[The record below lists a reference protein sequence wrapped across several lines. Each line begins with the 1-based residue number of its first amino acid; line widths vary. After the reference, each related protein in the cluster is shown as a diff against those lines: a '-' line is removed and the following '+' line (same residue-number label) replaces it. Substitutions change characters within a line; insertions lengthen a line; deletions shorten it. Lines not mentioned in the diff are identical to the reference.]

1 MAIHEPDAVVPRSE
15 QPKDDAHWYWL
26 YTQLVND
33 NEIQRTVSPPGIN
46 ERRRAVK
53 NFYQTLPREPD
64 ERGLSGRR
72 LAASYNRKYELEGL
86 KGSDLNWL
94 MGGSLRDEYVYLAW
108 LCVVR
113 SSPVFGNV
121 SNGGQ
126 NGLIGFNIQSY
137 VDSDGEIE
145 AKFLMNT
152 RPEKPKIENQV
163 YEQLGLALQP
173 LRIEELISNIV
184 DFLNLLP
191 LTLDEKRGYVLS
203 VKNTVESAKARQ
215 WLSYAKGHGNELY
228 EWLWCYLRGTSR
240 RVNTPYRMPGHISEY
255 LNEFKYERLVA
266 EFALWDKSEQ
276 VKHEIHD
283 KTKKATERKL
293 RELQN
298 RATKIRK
305 NFTISPEAVEM
316 LNQLCGG
323 KGKGSDYVDRLIKE
337 RYQEVFISNK

>member
-15 QPKDDAHWYWL
+15 RPKDDAHWYWL
-26 YTQLVND
+26 YLQLVND
-33 NEIQRTVSPPGIN
+33 NEIKRTVSPPGIN
-46 ERRRAVK
+46 ERRRAVN
-53 NFYQTLPREPD
+53 NFYQTLPRTPD
-64 ERGLSGRR
+64 ALGFSGRG
-72 LAASYNRKYELEGL
+72 LAASYNRKYEVEGL

-94 MGGSLRDEYVYLAW
+94 MDSSLRDEYVYLAW

-113 SSPVFGNV
+113 SSPIFANL
-121 SNGGQ
+121 SNDGQ
-126 NGLIGFNIQSY
+126 NDLLGFYIQSY
-137 VDSDGEIE
+137 VDSDGEIGP
-145 AKFLMNT
+145 KFLMNT
-152 RPEKPKIENQV
+152 RPEKPKIENTE
-163 YEQLGLALQP
+163 YERRGLALQP
-173 LRIEELISNIV
+173 LRIEELIPNIV

-191 LTLDEKRGYVLS
+191 LTLDQKHDYILS

-215 WLSYAKGHGNELY
+215 WLSFAKGHGNELY
-228 EWLWCYLRGTSR
+228 EWLWCYLRGTSKN
-240 RVNTPYRMPGHISEY
+240 VNTPYRMPGHISEY

-266 EFALWDKSEQ
+266 EFALWNKNDQ

-337 RYQEVFISNK
+337 RYQDTFNANK